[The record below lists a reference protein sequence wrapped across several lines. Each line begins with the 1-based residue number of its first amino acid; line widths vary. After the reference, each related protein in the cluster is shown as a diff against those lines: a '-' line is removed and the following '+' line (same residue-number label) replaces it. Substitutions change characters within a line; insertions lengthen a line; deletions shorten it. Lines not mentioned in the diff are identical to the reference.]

1 MLGRIRGSEPQ
12 MSSSYAVVWLNLRRR
27 CPSLRTI
34 LVTGACSR
42 GDPSA
47 AAIELAEVAAELD
60 AASVLVMVLDSAM
73 RDRRE
78 PDSSNPSVTVVAALS
93 PHQIRTALSDP
104 SEEFRFVIVVA
115 PAPQNNS
122 DSIAV
127 AGAADVAML
136 VATAGRTQ
144 FADAQ
149 LAAELLRHAGL
160 PVAAAL
166 LVSSRERRTTG
177 VMDARVRRHS
187 SRGRRIAELR
197 QGGLHDK
204 PPEQVAV
211 GNEA

>member
-12 MSSSYAVVWLNLRRR
+12 MSSAYAVVWLNLRRR

-34 LVTGACSR
+34 LVAGASSQA
-42 GDPSA
+42 DPSA

-93 PHQIRTALSDP
+93 PRQIRMALSDP
-104 SEEFRFVIVVA
+104 SEEFKFVIVVA
-115 PAPQNNS
+115 PAPQINA
-122 DSIAV
+122 DGIAV

-136 VATAGRTQ
+136 VATAGRTP

-149 LAAELLRHAGL
+149 LAAELLRHAGV

-166 LVSSRERRTTG
+166 LVTSRERRTRG
-177 VMDARVRRHS
+177 VMDARIRRSS
-187 SRGRRIAELR
+187 SRGRRVAELR
-197 QGGLHDK
+197 QGGLDDE